1 MWYILLFVMWFSPYV
16 FINVSTFNQCD
27 IYFCLSCGFHPM
39 CLLMSGLSTNV
50 IYTSVCHV
58 VFTLCVYKCQDFQP
72 MWYILLF
79 VMWFSPYVFIN
90 VSTFNQ
96 CDIYLF
102 VMWFSVTCGFHL
114 CVYKCQDFQPMW
126 YILLFVMWFSSYVF
140 INVRTF
146 NQCDIYFC
154 LSCGFHSVFINVRAF
169 NQCDIYFCLSC
180 GFHPMCL

>member
-1 MWYILLFVMWFSPYV
+1 MWYILLFVMWFSSYV
-16 FINVSTFNQCD
+16 FINVRTFNQCDIYFCLSCGFIMWFSSYVFINVRTFNQCD
-27 IYFCLSCGFHPM
+27 IYFCLSCGFHHVFINVR
-39 CLLMSGLSTNV
+39 LSTNV

-79 VMWFSPYVFIN
+79 VMWFSSYVFINVRTFNQCDIYLFVMWFSPYVFIN

-96 CDIYLF
+96 CDIY
-102 VMWFSVTCGFHL
+102 
-114 CVYKCQDFQPMW
+114 
-126 YILLFVMWFSSYVF
+126 
-140 INVRTF
+140 
-146 NQCDIYFC
+146 FC
-154 LSCGFHSVFINVRAF
+154 LSCGFHPF

>member
-1 MWYILLFVMWFSPYV
+1 VVFTLCVYKCQYFQPMWYILLFVMWFSSYV
-16 FINVSTFNQCD
+16 FINVRTFNQCD
-27 IYFCLSCGFHPM
+27 IFFCLSCGFHPM

-58 VFTLCVYKCQDFQP
+58 VFTLCVYKCQDFQL

-96 CDIYLF
+96 CDIY
-102 VMWFSVTCGFHL
+102 
-114 CVYKCQDFQPMW
+114 
-126 YILLFVMWFSSYVF
+126 
-140 INVRTF
+140 
-146 NQCDIYFC
+146 
-154 LSCGFHSVFINVRAF
+154 
-169 NQCDIYFCLSC
+169 FCLSC

>member
-39 CLLMSGLSTNV
+39 CLLFVNPMSGLSTNV

-90 VSTFNQ
+90 VRTFNQ
-96 CDIYLF
+96 CNIYFCL
-102 VMWFSVTCGFHL
+102 SCGFHPVFIMSGLSTNVIYTSVCHVVFILCVYKCPGLSTNVIYTSVCHVVFTL

-126 YILLFVMWFSSYVF
+126 YILLFVMWFS
-140 INVRTF
+140 
-146 NQCDIYFC
+146 
-154 LSCGFHSVFINVRAF
+154 
-169 NQCDIYFCLSC
+169 
-180 GFHPMCL
+180 MCL

>member
-16 FINVSTFNQCD
+16 FINVSTFNQCDIYFCLSWFSSYVFINVRTFNQCD

-79 VMWFSPYVFIN
+79 VMWFSP
-90 VSTFNQ
+90 
-96 CDIYLF
+96 
-102 VMWFSVTCGFHL
+102 
-114 CVYKCQDFQPMW
+114 CVYKCQYFQPMW

-154 LSCGFHSVFINVRAF
+154 LSCGFH
-169 NQCDIYFCLSC
+169 
-180 GFHPMCL
+180 PMCL

>member
-1 MWYILLFVMWFSPYV
+1 MSGRSTNVIYTSVCHVVFTLCVYKCQDFQPMWYIPLFVMWFSPYV
-16 FINVSTFNQCD
+16 FINVRTFNQCD

-79 VMWFSPYVFIN
+79 VMWFS
-90 VSTFNQ
+90 
-96 CDIYLF
+96 
-102 VMWFSVTCGFHL
+102 
-114 CVYKCQDFQPMW
+114 
-126 YILLFVMWFSSYVF
+126 SYVF

-154 LSCGFHSVFINVRAF
+154 LSCGFH
-169 NQCDIYFCLSC
+169 
-180 GFHPMCL
+180 PMCL